1 MPNQCFKCNVTL
13 KHVCMPCFVAAA
25 AKLLQSCL
33 TLCDPID
40 GSLLG
45 STAHGI
51 LQARILERV
60 AISFSDAWKWKVKV
74 KSLSRAWLL
83 VTPWTG
89 AYQAPL
95 SVGFSRQ
102 EYWSGVPFCVLSHF
116 KSDKSC
122 PTLCKPMDCSPSGP
136 SVHGILQ
143 ARGLEWMA
151 MPFSRDIFYWWPN
164 DGSFLKL
171 ERLTNWSILSTLI
184 VNNCFIGTYKT
195 KVKLKVWKL

>member
-1 MPNQCFKCNVTL
+1 MVGWHHGLHGCGFDQALGVGEGHGGLECCSPWIANCWTRL
-13 KHVCMPCFVAAA
+13 
-25 AKLLQSCL
+25 S
-33 TLCDPID
+33 
-40 GSLLG
+40 G
-45 STAHGI
+45 STTTT
-51 LQARILERV
+51 RIHFPSCV
-60 AISFSDAWKWKVKV
+60 GPIGV
-74 KSLSRAWLL
+74 

-184 VNNCFIGTYKT
+184 VNNCLIGTYKT
-195 KVKLKVWKL
+195 KVKLKV